1 VEEVLPAVQQAAA
14 AQGIEVVATEALAGG
29 RSEERRGF
37 VARAV
42 EFLRDVRAEVR
53 KVTWPTVDELKKAT
67 LVIVIFVTILGIVI
81 GLMDATFQ
89 FVFVKAVAKL
99 F

>member
-14 AQGIEVVATEALAGG
+14 AQGIEVVATEVLAGG
-29 RSEERRGF
+29 SAERGRLG
-37 VARAV
+37 RAV
-42 EFLRDVRAEVR
+42 DFFRDVRAELR
-53 KVTWPTVDELKKAT
+53 KVTWPTTEELKKAT

>member
-1 VEEVLPAVQQAAA
+1 M
-14 AQGIEVVATEALAGG
+14 ATEALATEAPRG
-29 RSEERRGF
+29 RLAQVVGF
-37 VARAV
+37 
-42 EFLRDVRAEVR
+42 FRDVRAELR
-53 KVTWPTVDELKKAT
+53 KVTWPTFDELKKAT

-81 GLMDATFQ
+81 GLMDAMFQ

>member
-1 VEEVLPAVQQAAA
+1 M
-14 AQGIEVVATEALAGG
+14 ATEALTQAP
-29 RSEERRGF
+29 RGWLAQIVGF
-37 VARAV
+37 
-42 EFLRDVRAEVR
+42 FRDVRAEVR

-67 LVIVIFVTILGIVI
+67 LVIVIFVSVLGLVI

>member
-1 VEEVLPAVQQAAA
+1 M
-14 AQGIEVVATEALAGG
+14 ATEALATGDAPRG
-29 RSEERRGF
+29 RLARF
-37 VARAV
+37 VG
-42 EFLRDVRAEVR
+42 FLRDVRGEVR
-53 KVTWPTVDELKKAT
+53 KVTWPTTEELKKAT

>member
-1 VEEVLPAVQQAAA
+1 M
-14 AQGIEVVATEALAGG
+14 ATEALATGEAPRG
-29 RSEERRGF
+29 RL
-37 VARAV
+37 ARV
-42 EFLRDVRAEVR
+42 VGFLRDVRGEVR

-67 LVIVIFVTILGIVI
+67 LVIVVFVTILGIVI

>member
-1 VEEVLPAVQQAAA
+1 M
-14 AQGIEVVATEALAGG
+14 ATEALATGDAPRG
-29 RSEERRGF
+29 RL
-37 VARAV
+37 ARIV
-42 EFLRDVRAEVR
+42 GFLRDVRGEVR
-53 KVTWPTVDELKKAT
+53 KVTWPTTEELKKAT

>member
-1 VEEVLPAVQQAAA
+1 
-14 AQGIEVVATEALAGG
+14 VATESLATGEAQRG
-29 RSEERRGF
+29 RLAQIVGF
-37 VARAV
+37 
-42 EFLRDVRAEVR
+42 FRDVRAEVR
-53 KVTWPTVDELKKAT
+53 KVTWPTSEELKKAT

>member
-1 VEEVLPAVQQAAA
+1 M
-14 AQGIEVVATEALAGG
+14 ATEALATGEAPRG
-29 RSEERRGF
+29 RL
-37 VARAV
+37 ARV
-42 EFLRDVRAEVR
+42 VGFLRDVRGEVR
-53 KVTWPTVDELKKAT
+53 KVTWPTTEELKKAT